1 MANEKELEVV
11 RSEAANVV
19 QWANQLVVSTVEDYK
34 GVVARLQD
42 IKAIRSKWVAYWA
55 PLKEKAHGAWKE
67 IVQKEKEGTDVCDNA
82 ERTAK
87 NKALAWKQ
95 EADRKAAEEQRKLQA
110 VADEK
115 ARKER
120 ERLEKAAEKLKTPEL
135 KEARL
140 EEAATVEAPVITVA
154 PPTLDIAG
162 QSSRKTWKGE
172 VVDMA
177 ALIAAAGPGTVA
189 ASFLQVNEKTLRAFA
204 ISTKGKVAVAG
215 VKFTE
220 VESLSIGRG

>member
-1 MANEKELEVV
+1 MSNEKELEVV
-11 RSEAANVV
+11 RTEAANVV
-19 QWANQLVVSTVEDYK
+19 QWANQLVVATVEDYK
-34 GVVARLQD
+34 AVVVRLQD
-42 IKAIRSKWVAYWA
+42 IKAGRIRWVKLWEKSKANTYA
-55 PLKEKAHGAWKE
+55 AWKG
-67 IVQKEKEGTDVCDNA
+67 VVADEKVGLDVFDNA

-95 EADRKAAEEQRKLQA
+95 EADRKAAEEQRRLQA
-110 VADEK
+110 IADEK

-177 ALIAAAGPGTVA
+177 ALIAAAQPGTIA
-189 ASFLQVNEKTLRAFA
+189 ASFLEVNEKTLRAFA
-204 ISTKGKVAVAG
+204 ISTKGKVPVAG
-215 VKFTE
+215 VEFKE